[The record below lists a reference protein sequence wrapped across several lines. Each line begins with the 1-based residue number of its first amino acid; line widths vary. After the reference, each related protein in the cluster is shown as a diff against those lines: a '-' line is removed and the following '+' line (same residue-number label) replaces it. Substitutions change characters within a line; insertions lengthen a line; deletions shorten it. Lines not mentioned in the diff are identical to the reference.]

1 MAGQATAEGG
11 SGRRC
16 SAAVLRRVPG
26 AGGGGPVRAVGGGPA
41 AGAGT
46 VGRRP
51 GAGGEGPVRAVGG
64 GPAAGAR
71 TAGRRRRVGG
81 GKVWESERDR
91 VEDEWTWPWTSV

>member
-1 MAGQATAEGG
+1 M
-11 SGRRC
+11 GRRP
-16 SAAVLRRVPG
+16 AAAARCR
-26 AGGGGPVRAVGGGPA
+26 GPV
-41 AGAGT
+41 
-46 VGRRP
+46 P